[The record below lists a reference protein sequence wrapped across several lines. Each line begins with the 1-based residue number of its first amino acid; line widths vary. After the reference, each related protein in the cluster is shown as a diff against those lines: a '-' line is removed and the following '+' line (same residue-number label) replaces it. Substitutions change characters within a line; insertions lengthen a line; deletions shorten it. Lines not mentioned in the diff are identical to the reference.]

1 MTRLTIPVWG
11 LVLLAAP
18 VSAAAQPTAP
28 AHVSQVDG
36 QATVARLS
44 GAQSAVADLPLLPGD
59 RVQTDQGRVEL
70 LFGDGAIVHMDEQT
84 TVDVNAGNVAQL
96 LGGRLVV
103 AADAAGGSLQVD
115 ASPASVRLVDSGE
128 VRLVLD
134 ASSGTPLLDVGVVR
148 GEVEVASE
156 AGVETVRAGE
166 HVVVSEGE
174 APSPPVAFN
183 SAREDGFFRWSNALL
198 DSRRGTTSAAYL
210 PSDLETYAGTLDQYG
225 SWAYQAPYGYVWYPA
240 VAPAWRPYHHG
251 RWQHVGGIGWTFL
264 ARDPWG
270 WPTHHYGRWGAT
282 AGGTWFWI
290 PSAGWSAA
298 WVEWA
303 VAPGYVG
310 WCPLGW
316 DDRPAGRFWTG
327 GGRAGAHPEHHGRG
341 WSVVPTTAFARGG
354 DVTGAAVDPAA
365 YRGSR
370 LPAFAFQRTAPSVA
384 IPRGTLSIPNGRVPI
399 PRDTVVVPSRRVVLP
414 GTSSAS
420 REQAGRGS
428 PVTTPPRDRRPA
440 GAPVAASSEFG
451 GTPPPNRAATD
462 PGTRSGHSRVMRTPA
477 PSAPPVIYYR
487 GSAIPPDSQ
496 RGAAST
502 YERAGIAVPRSL
514 PAGATAGAPP
524 SGGSVT
530 GPSRGMPAFRSGVGS
545 RPVTPGA
552 PAAPRGGSFRAPGG
566 PQPGAPVAPP
576 VAAPR
581 APAAGAPSTGSSPRS
596 GAGAPAQ
603 GTAAPRSGNPHR

>member
-210 PSDLETYAGTLDQYG
+210 PSDLETYAGTLDQVRQLG
-225 SWAYQAPYGYVWYPA
+225 LPGAVRVRAVPRGRSGLASVSSRALAARGRHRVDLPRPRSVGMADAPL
-240 VAPAWRPYHHG
+240 RPLGRHG
-251 RWQHVGGIGWTFL
+251 GWHVVLDSVGRVVGGV
-264 ARDPWG
+264 
-270 WPTHHYGRWGAT
+270 GR
-282 AGGTWFWI
+282 
-290 PSAGWSAA
+290 
-298 WVEWA
+298 
-303 VAPGYVG
+303 VG
-310 WCPLGW
+310 RRTRLRGVVPPRVG
-316 DDRPAGRFWTG
+316 RPAGRALLDRRRTG
-327 GGRAGAHPEHHGRG
+327 GRPSGTSWPRLERRADHGVRARGRRDGGRRGPGSVSRVPPAGLCLPAHRAQCRDSSRHPEHSQR
-341 WSVVPTTAFARGG
+341 AR
-354 DVTGAAVDPAA
+354 ADPA
-365 YRGSR
+365 
-370 LPAFAFQRTAPSVA
+370 
-384 IPRGTLSIPNGRVPI
+384 
-399 PRDTVVVPSRRVVLP
+399 
-414 GTSSAS
+414 
-420 REQAGRGS
+420 
-428 PVTTPPRDRRPA
+428 
-440 GAPVAASSEFG
+440 
-451 GTPPPNRAATD
+451 
-462 PGTRSGHSRVMRTPA
+462 
-477 PSAPPVIYYR
+477 
-487 GSAIPPDSQ
+487 
-496 RGAAST
+496 
-502 YERAGIAVPRSL
+502 
-514 PAGATAGAPP
+514 
-524 SGGSVT
+524 
-530 GPSRGMPAFRSGVGS
+530 
-545 RPVTPGA
+545 
-552 PAAPRGGSFRAPGG
+552 
-566 PQPGAPVAPP
+566 
-576 VAAPR
+576 
-581 APAAGAPSTGSSPRS
+581 
-596 GAGAPAQ
+596 
-603 GTAAPRSGNPHR
+603 